1 MSEPSGNI
9 PVSRVEPVA
18 AWPVCLLE
26 SPVPWVLLPLLA
38 VAAVVWQAKI
48 HDMVYPP
55 ENVTVYLQDGFGI
68 QPGDKVRTRGIAVG
82 EVVSVSLDHQEGGPG
97 DRVRLGLRLEK
108 GALHLRRADSI
119 FWIERPAV
127 GVGQLRGIDAL
138 AGGVYVAV
146 EPGTAR
152 AAPFE
157 IVFIGRDTPPAQEAR
172 SPDGLQVVLESPD
185 RAGLEPGSPVRFRGF
200 TVGHVM
206 EVALAGDAG
215 TVDSRLY
222 IQPRY
227 KKLIRDNTQFWSTSG
242 VNASAK
248 LFDFSSWKIG
258 KLDLGADTLST
269 IVAGGVSF
277 STPSSPGREAGP
289 NHRFKLASAQDTEK
303 KRDEW
308 LAWRPN
314 IDTGGAPA
322 PAGGPTPLPRPVR
335 VTVAWQERGVLGGIF
350 GRTGHHRDWLALMPE
365 PGMLV
370 GAAEMF
376 DSPSPRAIDVRLR
389 VGDEDHSHGELKVV
403 RAGGV
408 ATCSLK
414 GEAPVAWPGIQPALE
429 PADALILLDKENAP
443 DSVLLAER
451 IKPAEDGWEV
461 DAATPLPPDANGAP
475 VVARKDGRLVGFLVI
490 TGNRGRI
497 ALPGKASN
505 R

>member
-1 MSEPSGNI
+1 MSGEPGNI
-9 PVSRVEPVA
+9 PVARVEPVA
-18 AWPVCLLE
+18 PWPVRLLE

-55 ENVTVYLQDGFGI
+55 GNAVVVFQDGFGI

-82 EVVSVSLDHQEGGPG
+82 EVVSVALDHQEGGPG
-97 DRVRLGLRLEK
+97 DRVRLGIRLEK
-108 GALHLRRADSI
+108 CALHLRRADSV
-119 FWIERPAV
+119 FWIERPAL
-127 GVGQLRGIDAL
+127 GLGQLRGVDAL

-146 EPGTAR
+146 EPGNK
-152 AAPFE
+152 PSSSFE
-157 IVFIGRDTPPAQEAR
+157 TRFIGRDTPPAQEIR
-172 SPDGLQVVLESPD
+172 SADGLQVVLESPD
-185 RAGLEPGSPVRFRGF
+185 RGGLEPGSPVRFRGF
-200 TVGHVM
+200 SVGHVM
-206 EVALAGDAG
+206 EVALAGDSG
-215 TVDSRLY
+215 TVDARVY

-227 KKLIRDNTQFWSTSG
+227 RKLIRDNTQFWNTSG

-258 KLDLGADTLST
+258 KVDLGTDTLAS

-277 STPSSPGREAGP
+277 STPSSPGREVGA
-289 NHRFKLASAQDTEK
+289 NHRFKLASPQDAEK

-314 IDTGGAPA
+314 IDTGGGPA
-322 PAGGPTPLPRPVR
+322 PAAEAALPKPVR
-335 VTVAWQERGVLGGIF
+335 VSVSWQERGVLGGIF

-365 PGMLV
+365 PGLLV

-376 DSPSPRAIDVRLR
+376 DSPSPRALDARLA
-389 VGDEDHSHGELKVV
+389 VGQEDHPHGELKVV
-403 RAGGV
+403 REGGV
-408 ATCSLK
+408 AACSLK
-414 GEAPVAWPGIQPALE
+414 GEAPGALAGFQPAGE
-429 PADALILLDKENAP
+429 PADCLILLGKDDAP
-443 DSVLLAER
+443 EPVLLAER

-461 DAATPLPPDANGAP
+461 DAAAPLPPDANGAP
-475 VVARKDGRLVGFLVI
+475 VVARKDGRLVGFLVV

-497 ALPGKASN
+497 ALPGKATN